1 MSISYNSTILK
12 TLSSCRNA
20 EPEKYGVFF
29 VFSVKLTTVTQIIG
43 FSTRFFSLFL
53 WIQIYRLGASNVI
66 HRVSPEAVVEDC
78 EAADV
83 GSSLLSPKPYETFE
97 QCSNSN
103 INPVDSMY
111 DPPLLC
117 TSDVTHKILP
127 KAVDERN
134 HLRPCETL
142 SKCSE
147 SDYDFED
154 FIYDPTLLPIIFQEA
169 KDEKRLQKVN
179 SLLPITMSTYNMLF

>member
-1 MSISYNSTILK
+1 MNV
-12 TLSSCRNA
+12 

-29 VFSVKLTTVTQIIG
+29 VFSVKLTMAMQIIG
-43 FSTRFFSLFL
+43 LSTRFFSLFL

-83 GSSLLSPKPYETFE
+83 GSSLLSPKPYETLE
-97 QCSNSN
+97 QCSDSN
-103 INPVDSMY
+103 INPVDSIY

-117 TSDVTHKILP
+117 KILP

-142 SKCSE
+142 SKCSK
-147 SDYDFED
+147 SDDDFED
-154 FIYDPTLLPIIFQEA
+154 FIYDPTLLPINFQEA

-179 SLLPITMSTYNMLF
+179 SLLTITMSTYNMLL